1 MVRTA
6 KGPSSVAG
14 QGTKIPTL
22 IFVKLNVVLKA
33 KGSS

>member
-14 QGTKIPTL
+14 QGTKIPVL
-22 IFVKLNVVLKA
+22 IFVKLNDLKA